1 MDAIHINGGTPLHG
15 ELSVCGSKNAIL
27 PILAGCILTD
37 EKIVIH
43 NVPRISDI
51 DDMIYIMRDLGIDA
65 TIAQHT
71 LTVDCSNINN
81 YKISN
86 EHVGKIRS
94 SVVLLGAVLA
104 RFAKA
109 ILAHPGGCDIG
120 ARPIDMHLNAFRQ
133 MGVKINYE
141 NNCWVCNAEKLYG
154 ADITL
159 PFPSVGATENIILA
173 AATAK
178 GITTIRNAAK
188 EPEINAL
195 QDFINLIGG
204 EVYGAGTGTIQV
216 HGKKH
221 YHGCEYTLIPD
232 RIVAGT
238 YMLAVCSSGGD
249 VYIKNVPSEHNTA
262 LLTCLCSM
270 GADVKVYHESN
281 SVRIRKTKKLHA
293 LDFTQTE
300 PFPGFPTDLQP
311 QLMAALTLAKG
322 KSIIKEN
329 IYESRFKAACALCE
343 LGADICIKIP
353 DKDDR
358 FAIIKGVDS
367 LYGTQISG
375 TDLRCNAALVIAGL
389 SAQGTTIIKNAHFI
403 QRGYEDIVGNFRS
416 VGADIFAVD

>member
-1 MDAIHINGGTPLHG
+1 MNAIHINGGLPLYG
-15 ELSVCGSKNAIL
+15 ELSVSGSKNAIL
-27 PILAGCILTD
+27 PILAACILTN
-37 EKIVIH
+37 EKVIIH
-43 NVPRISDI
+43 NVPHISDI
-51 DDMIYIMRDLGIDA
+51 NDMIYIMRDLGINAEICTDML
-65 TIAQHT
+65 I
-71 LTVDCSNINN
+71 VDCSNINN

-104 RFAKA
+104 RFSKA

-120 ARPIDMHLNAFRQ
+120 ARPIDMHLNAFKQ
-133 MGVKINYE
+133 MGVKIKYE
-141 NNCWVCNAEKLYG
+141 NDCWLCNAEKLSG
-154 ADITL
+154 TEITL

-178 GITTIRNAAK
+178 GITTIYNAAK

-195 QDFINLIGG
+195 QDFINLMGG
-204 EVYGAGTGTIQV
+204 EVRGAGTNTIQIT
-216 HGKKH
+216 GKNH

-238 YMLAVCSSGGD
+238 YMLAVCASGGD
-249 VYIKNVPSEHNTA
+249 IYLKDAYESHNTA
-262 LLTCLCSM
+262 LLICLRTI
-270 GADVKVYHESN
+270 GADITVYSEKAL
-281 SVRIRKTKKLHA
+281 RIRKTKRLKA

-311 QLMAALTLAKG
+311 QLMAVLTLSQG
-322 KSIIKEN
+322 RSIIKEN
-329 IYESRFKAACALCE
+329 IYESRFKAAYSLCD

-353 DKDDR
+353 DKNDR
-358 FAIIKGVDS
+358 FAIINGVEA

-389 SAQGTTIIKNAHFI
+389 AAQGTTVLKNAHFI
-403 QRGYEDIVGNFRS
+403 NRGYEDIVGSFKS
-416 VGADIFAVD
+416 VGADIFASD